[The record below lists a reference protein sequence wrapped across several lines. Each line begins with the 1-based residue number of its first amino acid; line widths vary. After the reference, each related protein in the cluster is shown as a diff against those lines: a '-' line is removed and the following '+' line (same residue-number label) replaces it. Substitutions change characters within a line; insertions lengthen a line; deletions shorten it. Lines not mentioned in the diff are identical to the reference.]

1 MRRRLL
7 CVLFTLAL
15 LSLACNMPA
24 GAAVTPTGASAL
36 LTEVAATIEALQTP
50 TGPADGQP
58 PPTLPP
64 GTTATN
70 TPTLS
75 LPGNTAT
82 PTTQPCDQ
90 AQFIADVTIPDGMQM
105 LPGQAFT
112 KTWRLRN
119 LGSCTWDNRYA
130 LVFVSGEALGAPAV
144 INLTTTVPSGA
155 TVDLSIDMV
164 APAAPGRY
172 VSRWKLRNPAGE
184 QFGVVADQPFYAD
197 IVVVAATA
205 SVTPSPTVTPTG
217 AVTPGLVT
225 VTPPASGVVYDFT
238 ANVCR
243 AEWRSVAGATP
254 LPCPGIAG
262 SSSGYVMRLENPVLE
277 TGAVERSPVILTV
290 PQMVSGG
297 AVTVRYPAITIQRG
311 DHFRATLGCLQGQQ
325 QCSVIYQVNYSVS
338 GGSPINLGEW
348 RQTYD
353 GSIQGID
360 IDLSSLAGR
369 QVEII
374 LVVLS
379 GSQALEDQAVWV
391 YPRIVRQ

>member
-7 CVLFTLAL
+7 CVLFTLAI
-15 LSLACNMPA
+15 LSLACNMPG

-50 TGPADGQP
+50 TGPAVEPPATQP
-58 PPTLPP
+58 P
-64 GTTATN
+64 GVTATN

-75 LPGNTAT
+75 QPGDPATA
-82 PTTQPCDQ
+82 TTQPCDQ

-130 LVFVSGEALGAPAV
+130 LVFASGEALGAPAV

-155 TVDLSIDMV
+155 TVDLSIDML

-184 QFGVVADQPFYAD
+184 VFGVVADQPFYAD

-205 SVTPSPTVTPTG
+205 SVTPTPTVTPTG
-217 AVTPGLVT
+217 AVT

-238 ANVCR
+238 ANLCR
-243 AEWRSVAGATP
+243 AEWRSVAGAAP
-254 LPCPGIAG
+254 LVCPGIAG

-277 TGAVERSPVILTV
+277 TGAIERSPVILTV
-290 PQMVSGG
+290 PQMVTSG
-297 AVTVRYPAITIQRG
+297 AITGRFPALAIQRG

-338 GGSPINLGEW
+338 GGSPVSLGEW

-360 IDLSSLAGR
+360 VDLSSLAGQ